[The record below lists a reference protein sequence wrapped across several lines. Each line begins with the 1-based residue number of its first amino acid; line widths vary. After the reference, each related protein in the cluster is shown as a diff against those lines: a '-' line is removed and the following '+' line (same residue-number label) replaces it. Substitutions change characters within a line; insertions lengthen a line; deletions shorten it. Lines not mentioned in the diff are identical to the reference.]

1 MPWLKGNLHTH
12 TNLSDGDSPP
22 GVVAR
27 WYDDHG
33 YDFLIISDHNVRFPP
48 AELQEELRSEGRSL
62 LLIPGEELSTW
73 WPGPDRTY
81 ALHVNGYGTSSVLG
95 SADGDSVQS
104 VLQRMVDRVVADG
117 GLASVNHPNFWESVQ
132 WRDIAALVNL
142 TFLEVYNG
150 HHLAANDGTASQ
162 PPMETVWDLVLGHGQ
177 RVWGLAVDDAH
188 HFSDFGSGRANPG
201 RGWVEVGA
209 HEATP
214 EAILYALAKGNFYS
228 STGATFAH
236 LSMLGG
242 VIEMETERSSEIVFV
257 ADGNVVEMVKD
268 GRARVP
274 LGGAGYLRARI
285 KNEDGL
291 AWTQP
296 LIG

>member
-27 WYDDHG
+27 WYDDHA

-48 AELQEELRSEGRSL
+48 AELQKELRGESRSL

-95 SADGDSVQS
+95 SAEGDSVQS
-104 VLQRMVDRVVADG
+104 VLQLMVDRVVADG

-132 WRDIAALVNL
+132 WYDIAALVNL
-142 TFLEVYNG
+142 TFLEVFNG
-150 HHLAANDGTASQ
+150 HHLAANEGTASQ
-162 PPMETVWDLVLGHGQ
+162 PPMETVWDLVLGHGH

-188 HFSDFGSGRANPG
+188 HFSEFGSDRANPG
-201 RGWVEVGA
+201 RGWVGVGA
-209 HEATP
+209 DEATP
-214 EAILYALAKGNFYS
+214 EAIIAALAKGNFYS

-236 LSMLGG
+236 LSMRGG
-242 VIEMETERSSEIVFV
+242 VIEVETERPSEIVFV
-257 ADGNVVEMVKD
+257 ADGNVVEVVND
-268 GRARVP
+268 
-274 LGGAGYLRARI
+274 YRARI
-285 KNEDGL
+285 PLGRAGYMRARIENEDGR

-296 LIG
+296 LTE